1 MIKVDAW
8 TLLIGAIFCSSF
20 ISKYDDF
27 VLIDGTHNINIYD
40 LNLVVTTVIDSL
52 GTFVSVGFLV
62 APSEHSQ
69 SIKKKYLLRI
79 FQFLMKNHQSCIMID
94 EGLVLVNMATS
105 LSNFCRL
112 FCGYHVNALA
122 IQVRTYISGLLI
134 FFK

>member
-8 TLLIGAIFCSSF
+8 TILIGAIFCSSF

-69 SIKKKYLLRI
+69 SIKKI
-79 FQFLMKNHQSCIMID
+79 FIAHIP
-94 EGLVLVNMATS
+94 
-105 LSNFCRL
+105 
-112 FCGYHVNALA
+112 
-122 IQVRTYISGLLI
+122 I
-134 FFK
+134 FNEESSELYYDR